1 MNLFHQKN
9 IKMYP
14 NPVTDLLH
22 VQLTGIALNN
32 KLLISI
38 MNVNGKLIFQKEVD
52 SSKEISIP
60 LNRLSKGNYQLIIQQ
75 GNKLDHQAFL
85 KH

>member
-1 MNLFHQKN
+1 MVKEIFKT
-9 IKMYP
+9 KFR
-14 NPVTDLLH
+14 
-22 VQLTGIALNN
+22 A
-32 KLLISI
+32 I
-38 MNVNGKLIFQKEVD
+38 MNVNGKLVFQKEVD

-60 LNRLSKGNYQLIIQQ
+60 INPLSKGSYQLIIQQ